1 MNPSLPKHEDFTI
14 VDSGTIN
21 GINWWVARI
30 ERSTTCE
37 EHHHYTGYAEIPLE
51 HPLRQ
56 LAVEETSYE
65 TYSRFLTVHGGI
77 TYINDRVIGF
87 DTNHFG
93 DTPESWTVD
102 ATRGETINLA
112 DQLAKID
119 NATFREKVNKARTY
133 QTQLDAL
140 IAKAQDDGM
149 DIDYNYET
157 LTILPPN
164 K

>member
-1 MNPSLPKHEDFTI
+1 MNPSLPNHEDFTI
-14 VDSGTIN
+14 VESGTIN

-30 ERSTTCE
+30 DRSTPCVKN
-37 EHHHYTGYAEIPLE
+37 HHYTGYTELPFD

-56 LAVEETSYE
+56 LTAKGDSYE
-65 TYSRFLTVHGGI
+65 TYNRFLTVHGGI
-77 TYINDRVIGF
+77 TYVNDRVIGF

-112 DQLAKID
+112 YQIAQID

-133 QTQLDAL
+133 QHQLDAL

-149 DIDYNYET
+149 GIYYDYGT
-157 LTILPPN
+157 ATIFPSN
-164 K
+164 Q